1 MTTTWPLTKDTFST
15 KVDNTDDVMASHIN
29 NPQDSII
36 AIEDLRDY
44 SLMRVKNDSGS
55 TVAANDIGYLDA
67 SNNFQLTTT
76 YALDAN
82 WVVVVAGAA
91 DGSDIIV
98 TNKGRVTVIVNGN
111 VSVGDFLFTSTTTK
125 QAQPFSYPG
134 PAMFAQALTAN
145 GSGAGETVEAL
156 LLCNTRYVPKTS
168 ATEILR
174 ISNSDDSDWRTTI
187 NGAPAGAVV
196 TYTVGLTSGAENTIV
211 PGHPPAG
218 AHYAKTRLYNE
229 TRDNHALILSVD
241 IGANTITVT
250 DAADISDWVNT
261 DVITARSQLS
271 VIGAGAT
278 YMYDADLSDADN
290 DTIPAT
296 ARVLEI
302 SCAAKDTGAAG
313 AVSYLSTWEVYS
325 GAKVKQTPSYVA
337 GELTFRTSPIPLFQR
352 RFTFATF
359 ASGAGTATMIFQLA
373 GWWEA
378 VP

>member
-1 MTTTWPLTKDTFST
+1 MTTSWPLAKDSFST
-15 KVDNTDDVMASHIN
+15 WVDNTDDVMASHPN
-29 NPQDSII
+29 NLQDSVV

-91 DGSDIIV
+91 DGEDIIV
-98 TNKGRVTVIVNGN
+98 TNKGRVTVILNGN
-111 VSVGDFLFTSTTTK
+111 CSVGDFLYTSTTTK

-134 PAMFAQALTAN
+134 PAIFAQALTAN
-145 GSGAGETVEAL
+145 ASGAGGTCEAL
-156 LLCNTRYVPKTS
+156 LLCNTRYVALTS
-168 ATEILR
+168 AVEIHR
-174 ISNSDDSDWRTTI
+174 IASSDDSDWRTTI

-211 PGHPPAG
+211 PGDTNHL
-218 AHYAKTRLYNE
+218 AKTRMFNE
-229 TRDNHALILSVD
+229 TRSNYALVDTVD
-241 IGANTITVT
+241 IGANTFTVT
-250 DAADISDWVNT
+250 DADDIADWVDT
-261 DVITARSQLS
+261 DVITARSQTC
-271 VIGAGAT
+271 VRGGAAPF
-278 YMYDADLSDADN
+278 MYDADLSSADN
-290 DTIPAT
+290 TLIPAT

-302 SCAAKDTGAAG
+302 STTAKDTGGTG
-313 AVSYLSTWEVYS
+313 AVLFAHSWEAYAGS
-325 GAKVKQTPSYVA
+325 KVKQTPSYLA
-337 GELTFRTSPIPLFQR
+337 NQNTFRNAAIPLFQQ
-352 RFTFATF
+352 RFAFTLF
-359 ASGAGTATMIFQLA
+359 ASGAGTATMILQLA